1 MPTPI
6 VWASITSRGH
16 RVGIDHIPIAHLTA
30 RWMGVATQDA
40 VERMDDVE
48 HNNKQMLTPQSRPA
62 ADMAEKTR
70 MQLSMYSL
78 VAAVC
83 SFVGMIMVFA
93 LVIVFANTN
102 FDGDTKVHLWG
113 TPAAP
118 APAPAPVHL
127 MCASDQPVPA
137 SGLDGVA
144 LAYNNMGK
152 DMLNGQAARRYEGMA
167 AQLKPIG
174 WHQGLLAEAS
184 DAGDR
189 SELIADG
196 MSGDVDFPHGNF
208 QTILKPSV
216 RLHHRLPHFATL
228 TLRLAFIEGRGL
240 TRCDGRGV
248 QASTM
253 PRQATSPWACR
264 TGRACT

>member
-102 FDGDTKVHLWG
+102 FDGDAKVHLWG
-113 TPAAP
+113 TPAAPAP

-208 QTILKPSV
+208 QTILTIGTPPSSPPSLCDS
-216 RLHHRLPHFATL
+216 RS
-228 TLRLAFIEGRGL
+228 LRGG
-240 TRCDGRGV
+240 G
-248 QASTM
+248 
-253 PRQATSPWACR
+253 
-264 TGRACT
+264 